1 MLNKFTKCKGRLCNS
16 YLKLRVDWILSV
28 HQSNSL
34 YHFCARI
41 YNRVIY
47 KQRALGT
54 HGQSWRSQVW
64 STSTT
69 GSSHQF
75 SSACP
80 YYCKYQYDFLVFIF
94 KGVKPFFTHI
104 NDWDGSG
111 GGVLLCYICER
122 LRYNSRMPNIY
133 FKLGFVCAM
142 CLHCIDMV
150 IGQVGRD
157 LTSLVEPPPPRFFWG
172 GGGREN

>member
-1 MLNKFTKCKGRLCNS
+1 M
-16 YLKLRVDWILSV
+16 
-28 HQSNSL
+28 
-34 YHFCARI
+34 
-41 YNRVIY
+41 
-47 KQRALGT
+47 
-54 HGQSWRSQVW
+54 
-64 STSTT
+64 
-69 GSSHQF
+69 
-75 SSACP
+75 
-80 YYCKYQYDFLVFIF
+80 
-94 KGVKPFFTHI
+94 KPFFTHI

-172 GGGREN
+172 GGGQGELIKTTMTIKGGKGENPGDKELIGICSIFMCMHVCNMDYHIKVGFF